1 MKKLIATLFTL
12 LLALSLVTVGFA
24 SQNYSSDVVLIVG
37 GDTDPGGSGGGGG
50 GTTDPSNPG
59 GGDDKDPGNPGGGD
73 DKDPGNPGGGDDK
86 DPGNPGGGDDKD
98 PGNPGG
104 GDDKDP
110 GNPGGGDDKDPG
122 KPNPGKPNR
131 PSGGGSGGGG
141 SRPSSKPSR
150 PSQNP
155 NENKTRGDK
164 PGGVDGDGKPYYLI
178 SGVHVDKNFKEDGY
192 MYGFK
197 QFVFGAEEYL
207 TRAQFAAIMDRVF
220 VFDNQ
225 KTTKSFEDTRGHWAE
240 DHINRLA
247 SNGIILGVSDV
258 EFRPND
264 ALTRGHVLLMLT
276 RVLDTAD
283 YSKVAKWDSVKSYH
297 ASETVSRLLNSG
309 IYDSMDRNY
318 DINARITRG
327 EMVHLM
333 NNIIYGRDIHDR
345 ETEDFIRNHGVYRDL
360 TGWTGYVYY
369 DDCVKALNDPF
380 VESEVAR
387 YA

>member
-24 SQNYSSDVVLIVG
+24 SQNYSSDVVLVVG

-50 GTTDPSNPG
+50 GITDPSNPG

-73 DKDPGNPGGGDDK
+73 DKDPGNS
-86 DPGNPGGGDDKD
+86 GGGDDKD

-122 KPNPGKPNR
+122 KPNPGRPNR

-141 SRPSSKPSR
+141 SRPSSKPSK

-164 PGGVDGDGKPYYLI
+164 PGGVDGDGKSYYLI

-276 RVLDTAD
+276 RVLDTAN

-297 ASETVSRLLNSG
+297 ASETVARLLNSG
-309 IYDSMDRNY
+309 IYDSMDRDY

-360 TGWTGYVYY
+360 TGWTGYAYY

>member
-24 SQNYSSDVVLIVG
+24 SQNYSSDVVLVVG

-59 GGDDKDPGNPGGGD
+59 GGDDKDPG
-73 DKDPGNPGGGDDK
+73 KPGGGDDK

-122 KPNPGKPNR
+122 KPNPGRPNR

-141 SRPSSKPSR
+141 SRPSSKPSK

-164 PGGVDGDGKPYYLI
+164 PGGVDGDGKSYYLI

-276 RVLDTAD
+276 RVLDTAN

-297 ASETVSRLLNSG
+297 ASETVARLLNSG
-309 IYDSMDRNY
+309 IYDSMDRDY

-360 TGWTGYVYY
+360 TGWTGYAYY

>member
-12 LLALSLVTVGFA
+12 MLALSLVTVGFA
-24 SQNYSSDVVLIVG
+24 SQNYSSDVVLVVG

-59 GGDDKDPGNPGGGD
+59 GGDDKDPG
-73 DKDPGNPGGGDDK
+73 K
-86 DPGNPGGGDDKD
+86 
-98 PGNPGG
+98 PGG

-122 KPNPGKPNR
+122 KPGGGDDKDPGKPNPGRPNR

-141 SRPSSKPSR
+141 SRPSSKPSK

-225 KTTKSFEDTRGHWAE
+225 KMTKSFEDTRGHWAE

-276 RVLDTAD
+276 RVLDTAN

-297 ASETVSRLLNSG
+297 ASETVARLLNSG
-309 IYDSMDRNY
+309 IYDSMDRDY

-345 ETEDFIRNHGVYRDL
+345 ETEDFIKYHGVYRDL
-360 TGWTGYVYY
+360 TGWTGYAYY

>member
-1 MKKLIATLFTL
+1 MKKLIAMLFTL

-110 GNPGGGDDKDPG
+110 G
-122 KPNPGKPNR
+122 KPNPGRPNR

-141 SRPSSKPSR
+141 SRPSSKPSK

-164 PGGVDGDGKPYYLI
+164 PGGVDGDGKSYYLI

-276 RVLDTAD
+276 RVLDTAN

-297 ASETVSRLLNSG
+297 ASETVARLLNSG
-309 IYDSMDRNY
+309 IYDSMDRDY

-360 TGWTGYVYY
+360 TGWTGYAYY